1 MKKLLYFKNN
11 MKMVA
16 VVCCSLLLAFNF
28 IACKDSDDNDIT
40 FKFYYKAPKAKKY
53 HIAYSTNTND
63 YLAVEAAI
71 NGKDSYEIWG
81 DTIQLSDKADVLKN
95 MLGK

>member
-1 MKKLLYFKNN
+1 
-11 MKMVA
+11 
-16 VVCCSLLLAFNF
+16 
-28 IACKDSDDNDIT
+28 SDDHDIT